1 WVGQARAA
9 GWRVVIT
16 DPHRVEILTRLLG
29 RPGRRHS
36 LRRLAVLAPDSTE
49 GQPPVT
55 AGAAAGEGRRSV
67 TSNRPGRALLRMDE
81 AWQAED
87 WRRRYLTRIPE
98 WIVDTISENEVTAR
112 LLVDH
117 MVERRADQ
125 VLVVGHSDLTFALV
139 AELAQ
144 RGREHALD

>member
-1 WVGQARAA
+1 MLTTDPLAPWVGQARAA

-16 DPHRVEILTRLLG
+16 DPQ
-29 RPGRRHS
+29 PGRDAGAAARPPAGRHA

-49 GQPPVT
+49 AQRLMTVVQT
-55 AGAAAGEGRRSV
+55 AVEGRRSV
-67 TSNRPGRALLRMDE
+67 TGNHPVRALLRMDE

-87 WRRRYLTRIPE
+87 WRRRYLSRIPE

-117 MVERRADQ
+117 MVERGADH
-125 VLVVGHSDLTFALV
+125 VL
-139 AELAQ
+139 LA
-144 RGREHALD
+144 ASPT